1 MTDQKTLDAS
11 GASLLSGGLG
21 DEVTFDGFM
30 NEMQIIEDKRDPV
43 GAQDRCDAKRY
54 RWLKNH
60 GYANEKKA
68 SIAVIG
74 DSRKARVA
82 FRYWCSPA
90 DLDALIDGAMIES
103 PNV

>member
-1 MTDQKTLDAS
+1 MRETYFCGEENMK
-11 GASLLSGGLG
+11 
-21 DEVTFDGFM
+21 
-30 NEMQIIEDKRDPV
+30 P
-43 GAQDRCDAKRY
+43 QDRLDAKRY
-54 RWLKNH
+54 RWLKDH
-60 GYANEKKA
+60 GYANEKNA

-103 PNV
+103 PNVFNGDKNAKK